1 RDGGSP
7 STSSWTWVNSRSRPT
22 IPGPLHPSLPL
33 SQTTSAPP
41 AWPAKIRGFG
51 NCAISVAGLRS
62 IAMQEYLLELYI
74 SRTDPRVIAARGE
87 SARAA
92 AIELT
97 RRGTP
102 VRYRRSIF
110 LPDEETCFVLFEA

>member
-1 RDGGSP
+1 
-7 STSSWTWVNSRSRPT
+7 
-22 IPGPLHPSLPL
+22 
-33 SQTTSAPP
+33 
-41 AWPAKIRGFG
+41 
-51 NCAISVAGLRS
+51 
-62 IAMQEYLLELYI
+62 MQEYLLELYT
-74 SRTDPRVIAARGE
+74 SRTDARVVAARGE

-110 LPDEETCFVLFEA
+110 LSDEETCFVLFEAESADAVRAAAQLAALPCERICAAVTQS